1 MGNRADYLPLGISWK
16 FKDIWMQ
23 WGRTLQEGNDIDGN
37 DCFIINRLMAFMCQA
52 WYYEK
57 VKYAA
62 NDMRMKSGDPI

>member
-1 MGNRADYLPLGISWK
+1 
-16 FKDIWMQ
+16 MQ

-52 WYYEK
+52 WYDEK